1 MRRFWMAVALSIATL
16 VPALANGGDVA
27 AGRRMAVSMC
37 AHCHA
42 IDGEGPSP
50 ARDAPAFNTLARKWP
65 IEYLAEA
72 LAEGIATGHEGQV
85 QMPEF
90 LFDPDEIDN
99 LLAYLESVQDG

>member
-1 MRRFWMAVALSIATL
+1 MAAVLCAAAL
-16 VPALANGGDVA
+16 PAGANGGDA
-27 AGRRMAVSMC
+27 ETGREMARAMC
-37 AHCHA
+37 ARCHA
-42 IDGEGPSP
+42 IEGDGSSP
-50 ARDAPAFNTLARKWP
+50 ARTAPPFASLARKWP

-99 LLAYLESVQDG
+99 LLAFLESVQEG